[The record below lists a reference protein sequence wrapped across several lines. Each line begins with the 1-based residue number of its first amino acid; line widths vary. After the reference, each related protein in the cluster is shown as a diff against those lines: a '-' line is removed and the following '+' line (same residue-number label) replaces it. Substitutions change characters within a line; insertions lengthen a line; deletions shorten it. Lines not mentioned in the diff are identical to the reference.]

1 MSWWTCDF
9 FRATKLGSCD
19 KHPAYCLGLN
29 VIMCLC
35 AIFHYR
41 NERGTGAEMHP
52 AVVSGIV
59 TGDAPIS
66 HWPIFFSLPLVTVP
80 ELLGEVNSAQFFFL
94 FLIKSGLKRS
104 YYFKH
109 LAVKKLL
116 KHIFKK
122 FFKTLNKCDD
132 FLMLSDVIIKSKN
145 SVWMFYEYK
154 KKKEVI
160 KKKSSI

>member
-1 MSWWTCDF
+1 MSRWTCDF
-9 FRATKLGSCD
+9 FKATKLGSCD
-19 KHPAYCLGLN
+19 KHPTYCLGLN
-29 VIMCLC
+29 VNMCLR

-66 HWPIFFSLPLVTVP
+66 YWPIFFSLPLVTVP
-80 ELLGEVNSAQFFFL
+80 ERHGEVNSAQFFFL

-104 YYFKH
+104 YFFKH

-116 KHIFKK
+116 LKTHFKK
-122 FFKTLNKCDD
+122 IFKTLNKYDD
-132 FLMLSDVIIKSKN
+132 FFMLSDVLMKSK
-145 SVWMFYEYK
+145 SCVWMFYEYK
-154 KKKEVI
+154 KKQ
-160 KKKSSI
+160 